1 MDGRNVDSRPIIVSP
16 LEFERR
22 ALRRAGLGQRCR
34 LLCCGPGSRGI
45 QHWAASVTLVAPAT
59 QPVILAGLAGSL
71 RKTYMTR
78 SAHLISTVIGDDGR
92 RWAPTFGSPL
102 QMTNRSDSI
111 IASSATTLTTP
122 IAKRAFADRSGADLV
137 DRESAAFADA
147 ATQRGWRWAI
157 VRGVSD
163 GLQETLPPQIDDWID
178 QTGRAKASAV
188 LAGILRHP
196 AVLRDI
202 GRLRAD
208 GLAAM
213 QAVAKLIC
221 TMLS

>member
-34 LLCCGPGSRGI
+34 LLCCGPGSGGI
-45 QHWAASVTLVAPAT
+45 QQWAASVTLIAPAT

-92 RWAPTFGSPL
+92 QWAPAFGSRV
-102 QMTNRSDSI
+102 QMTDQSGSI

-122 IAKRAFADRSGADLV
+122 IEKRAFADRSGADLV
-137 DRESAAFADA
+137 DRESAAFAEA
-147 ATQRGWRWAI
+147 ATQRGWLWAI

-163 GLQETLPPQIDDWID
+163 GVEETLPPQLDDWID
-178 QTGRAKASAV
+178 QAGRAKAAAV
-188 LAGILRHP
+188 LGGILRHP
-196 AVLRDI
+196 GVVRDI

-213 QAVAKLIC
+213 QAVAKLIY

>member
-22 ALRRAGLGQRCR
+22 ALRRAGLGHRCR
-34 LLCCGPGSRGI
+34 LFCCGPGSRAI

-92 RWAPTFGSPL
+92 RWAPSFGSPL
-102 QMTNRSDSI
+102 QMTNRSASI
-111 IASSATTLTTP
+111 IASSPTTLTTP

-137 DRESAAFADA
+137 DRESAAFAEA

-188 LAGILRHP
+188 LGGILRHP
-196 AVLRDI
+196 GVVRDI
-202 GRLRAD
+202 GRLRRD

>member
-22 ALRRAGLGQRCR
+22 VLRRAGLGQRCR
-34 LLCCGPGSRGI
+34 LLCCGPGSGGI
-45 QHWAASVTLVAPAT
+45 QHWAASVTLIAPAT

-71 RKTYMTR
+71 RKTYKTR

-92 RWAPTFGSPL
+92 RWAPTFGSLLP
-102 QMTNRSDSI
+102 MTNQSGSI

-122 IAKRAFADRSGADLV
+122 IAKRAFADRSGAELV

-163 GLQETLPPQIDDWID
+163 GWQETLPPHIDDWID

-196 AVLRDI
+196 GVVRDI